1 MARGASDMEENS
13 TVGSMLECIKCQAP
27 VGSFYMPCP
36 SCGYYEST
44 PP

>member
-13 TVGSMLECIKCQAP
+13 TVGSTLKCPKCDCP
-27 VGSFYMPCP
+27 VGTFYMPCP
-36 SCGYYEST
+36 SCGHYEST